1 MEQKGFHRK
10 LTAILSADVAG
21 YSRLMQNDEAATVK
35 TLEVYKTAISDL
47 VKQHR
52 GRVVDSPGDNLLA
65 DFASVVDAVQCAV
78 ATQKELQARNTEF
91 TENRKMQ
98 FRIGVNLGDVIEEES
113 RIYGEGVNIAARLE
127 SLAQPGGICISKT
140 VFDQIEMKLPLGYEY
155 LGEQPVKNIAK
166 PVEAYRVLM
175 EPRVTVAGKERAAQ
189 RSQKS
194 KRLIVTG
201 AVAGL
206 VVAIGVGIWHLY
218 LREKP
223 APVEKASVEKMAYPL
238 PEKPSI
244 AVLPFVN
251 MSGDPQQDVFSNGLT
266 EDLITALSK
275 VPNLFV
281 IARNST
287 FTYKGKAVKVQQVA
301 EDLGVRYVLEGS
313 IQKSGERL
321 RVTAQLIDA
330 LKGYHVWSEKYE
342 RSMED
347 LFIIQD
353 NITLNIAV
361 AMQVELTEGEQA
373 RVRHKTN
380 NIEAWSLA
388 VKAHG
393 LFETYLRDENAKARE
408 LFKKAIELDPT
419 YAYAWTYL
427 GWTYWIDGRWYS
439 MHYNQEES
447 FRNASEMALKALS
460 IDDKSADAYALL
472 SSVYLGQ
479 RKYEEA
485 IAAGSKSIELSPNS
499 SENHAIL
506 SITME
511 CVGDANALI
520 SLIKQA
526 MRLDPYYPPWYVY
539 MLGVGYR
546 MQGKYDDSAKSFA
559 KRIEIAEKAKK
570 PSYGLYLALA
580 TTYSMQGRL
589 EEAKGLVAKAIE
601 LSPKITAESY
611 GKSFMYKNFKYVEEI
626 LDALRKAGL
635 PD

>member
-1 MEQKGFHRK
+1 
-10 LTAILSADVAG
+10 
-21 YSRLMQNDEAATVK
+21 
-35 TLEVYKTAISDL
+35 
-47 VKQHR
+47 
-52 GRVVDSPGDNLLA
+52 
-65 DFASVVDAVQCAV
+65 
-78 ATQKELQARNTEF
+78 
-91 TENRKMQ
+91 
-98 FRIGVNLGDVIEEES
+98 
-113 RIYGEGVNIAARLE
+113 
-127 SLAQPGGICISKT
+127 
-140 VFDQIEMKLPLGYEY
+140 
-155 LGEQPVKNIAK
+155 
-166 PVEAYRVLM
+166 
-175 EPRVTVAGKERAAQ
+175 
-189 RSQKS
+189 
-194 KRLIVTG
+194 
-201 AVAGL
+201 
-206 VVAIGVGIWHLY
+206 
-218 LREKP
+218 
-223 APVEKASVEKMAYPL
+223 MAYPL

-342 RSMED
+342 RSVED

-485 IAAGSKSIELSPNS
+485 VVAGRKSIELSPNS

-511 CVGDANALI
+511 SVGDANALI

-546 MQGKYDDSAKSFA
+546 MQGKYDDSAKAFA
-559 KRIEIAEKAKK
+559 KRIEIAEKANK

-589 EEAKGLVAKAIE
+589 EEAKGFVAKAIE
-601 LSPKITAESY
+601 LNPKITAESY
-611 GKSFMYKNFKYVEEI
+611 GKSFMYKNFVYVEEI